1 MSVTL
6 RTATSVAINH
16 LNDQNYCHAHPR
28 AQVRGKQIAMEMYVL
43 INLLYY
49 VVNLFDVALTN
60 DALSVLSH
68 RCLEIRKKRR
78 GKDQKVDED
87 LCWVCLFL

>member
-1 MSVTL
+1 MSVAP

-28 AQVRGKQIAMEMYVL
+28 DRVREKQIAMEMYVL

-60 DALSVLSH
+60 AELSVLSH
-68 RCLEIRKKRR
+68 RCLEMQKK
-78 GKDQKVDED
+78 GKNEKMKI
-87 LCWVCLFL
+87 

>member
-1 MSVTL
+1 MSVVL

-28 AQVRGKQIAMEMYVL
+28 GRVREKQIAMEMYVL

-60 DALSVLSH
+60 AELSVLNH
-68 RCLEIRKKRR
+68 RCLEMKKKAEMRK
-78 GKDQKVDED
+78 
-87 LCWVCLFL
+87 